1 MRRAILIGIFLLAA
15 CQRSSTGS
23 ASSGDGSSGGSGGTP
38 GTTTGTA
45 ASKVTLA
52 IRDAAGASGP
62 FALDDLEK
70 LAIEVACVGGAAGD
84 HAVRVDVVSPGGTLY
99 AQLPATLVVDAGGTG
114 STSSTIQVRGSTIDT
129 FRQVGT
135 WQLASFVDGTAQAA
149 ASVDLTE

>member
-15 CQRSSTGS
+15 CQRSSSGS
-23 ASSGDGSSGGSGGTP
+23 ASSGDGSSSGST
-38 GTTTGTA
+38 GTTTP
-45 ASKVTLA
+45 KVTLA
-52 IRDAAGASGP
+52 IRDAAGVSGP

-70 LAIEVACVGGAAGD
+70 LAVEVACVGAAAGD

-135 WQLASFVDGTAQAA
+135 WQLAAFVDGTAQAA